1 MFPYQHRKPYMQR
14 VEMAL
19 HEMMAV
25 EIEAVRS
32 ELIRLVASPHV
43 SLVEFT
49 NSAIAYWT
57 KWLGVDRIFV
67 CDMQNGDIVAGWNTG
82 KNIIRM
88 QDWDPSYV
96 PLNDDQTLQAALE
109 SDELIQSPVD
119 GVGTDLAFSI
129 SLADGN
135 KWLFVFDQTDT
146 ARTFSPVDMAYVG
159 LVRDLI
165 ELKSRIVT

>member
-1 MFPYQHRKPYMQR
+1 MCGR
-14 VEMAL
+14 
-19 HEMMAV
+19 
-25 EIEAVRS
+25 
-32 ELIRLVASPHV
+32 
-43 SLVEFT
+43 FT
-49 NSAIAYWT
+49 LTADA
-57 KWLGVDRIFV
+57 D
-67 CDMQNGDIVAGWNTG
+67 
-82 KNIIRM
+82 
-88 QDWDPSYV
+88 
-96 PLNDDQTLQAALE
+96 TLQAALE